1 MAKPPRPDPKQ
12 QNLRTQGVLHHR
24 PEAVTDKLFC
34 QLDFFDPRDLLQV
47 KYEML
52 RRVETDGYSV
62 STAAAIFGLSRPS
75 FYEAR
80 AAWQREGLAGLL
92 PKKRGPHGG
101 HKLTDEVAMFLCSE
115 YSNDASLTPSELA
128 EQVEAHFGV
137 QVHPRSIERALQRAE
152 KKRR

>member
-1 MAKPPRPDPKQ
+1 MAKPPSSDPKQ
-12 QNLRTQGVLHHR
+12 QGLRTQGVLHHR

-34 QLDFFDPRDLLQV
+34 QLDFFDPCDLLQV

-52 RRVETDGYSV
+52 RRVETDGYPV
-62 STAAAIFGLSRPS
+62 STAAAAFGLSRPS

-80 AAWQREGLAGLL
+80 AAWQHEGLAGLL

-101 HKLTDEVAMFLCSE
+101 HKLTDEVIMFLRSE
-115 YSNDASLTPSELA
+115 YSNDTSLTPPELA
-128 EQVEAHFGV
+128 AQVEAIFGI

-152 KKRR
+152 KKR